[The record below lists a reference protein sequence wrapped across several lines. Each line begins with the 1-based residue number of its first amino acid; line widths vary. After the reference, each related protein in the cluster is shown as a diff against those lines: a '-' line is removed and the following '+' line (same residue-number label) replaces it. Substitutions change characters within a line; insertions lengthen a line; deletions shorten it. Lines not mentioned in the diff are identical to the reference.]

1 MGSATGST
9 PAAMGSR
16 KENTKQ
22 KQNSPERGGDK
33 GFPASPEPVRID
45 DSFQSGIY
53 EKQIKLY
60 IIPIRVL
67 KINSLPRSPPWSSQT
82 AGNSRRTL
90 K

>member
-9 PAAMGSR
+9 ITAIGLAER
-16 KENTKQ
+16 KHKTETKQ
-22 KQNSPERGGDK
+22 PIKGGDK

-45 DSFQSGIY
+45 DSFHSGIY